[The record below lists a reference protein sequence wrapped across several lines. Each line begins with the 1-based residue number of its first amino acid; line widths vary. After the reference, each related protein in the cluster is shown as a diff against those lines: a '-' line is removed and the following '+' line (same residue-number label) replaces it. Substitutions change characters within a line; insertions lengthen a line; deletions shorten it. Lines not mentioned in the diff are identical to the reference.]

1 MHNDIMQY
9 AFEHA
14 GTLKTRTAKKTI
26 AEKIQEIFVGF
37 ERQAFEKFLLVK
49 RDLDSILAR
58 IYNRFCFQEL
68 AAVLFFWNSRTP
80 RSRRGITK
88 VYLYLLIPLSNIANI
103 AERKCYKLPDRRI
116 CLFAGTLIAG
126 TTTSG

>member
-1 MHNDIMQY
+1 MTTMQY

-26 AEKIQEIFVGF
+26 AEKITEVLIGF
-37 ERQAFEKFLLVK
+37 ERTAFEKFLLAK

-68 AAVLFFWNSRTP
+68 AAVLFFWNS
-80 RSRRGITK
+80 
-88 VYLYLLIPLSNIANI
+88 
-103 AERKCYKLPDRRI
+103 LPQVRYAR
-116 CLFAGTLIAG
+116 
-126 TTTSG
+126 